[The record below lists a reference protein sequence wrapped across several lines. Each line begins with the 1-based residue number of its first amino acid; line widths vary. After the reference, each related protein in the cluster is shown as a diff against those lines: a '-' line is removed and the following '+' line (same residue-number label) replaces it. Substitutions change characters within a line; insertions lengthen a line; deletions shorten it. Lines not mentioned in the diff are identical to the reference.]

1 MSSYP
6 KSLDYSSL
14 APMAVA
20 ANSQLVVSLP
30 ESSRTASP
38 DDITRIRVS
47 TGMAGAYLNCA
58 KSFLK
63 FTIVNTTT
71 YPGETATNRD
81 WTGKVMSPLVLDLSA
96 MSCVKKIEWYSS
108 SNLLESINNYNVLSA
123 IMIDTQM
130 SSEATHTSGD
140 ILGLAGDGFKNS
152 TYFCLVRAAGTR
164 ATSNNS
170 MPAGAVGPPASGF
183 TPFWFQPGAPIPG
196 NLSTNLLAGL
206 NVIVNDGTAGA
217 GNDID
222 ILHNNVLETSSAS
235 PAGVANALN
244 YGNHQLGLV
253 ALDAPD
259 GWNFLR
265 NAGGNIPAT
274 AGLLVSNNQLRG
286 LHENGGANGADL
298 RISRVGPVIPFG
310 GKLTVCLPLLSMFGT
325 LACRMYPIHALS
337 SPLMLHIYWDSVA
350 NVQCLRWTPGHTNI
364 SETVPDGTLA
374 NLDNPNARKVGSSTY
389 MNWGYQMTDI
399 EYHANIVTLSGEAQA
414 VIDQMTGGVYQISTS
429 SYRHY
434 SNTIPAGSTQNE
446 ILVPARFSSLKSLY
460 HCLRPQTNLNN
471 ASHFSISE
479 RIKNYFTRAQ
489 LRIGSALYPSQ
500 PIEMTNNYYQPA
512 PVPGTTSSLSSGPTG
527 SAPQAYS
534 LLINALG
541 SSINTLNIP
550 CNMNGEVYANN
561 TAGVPITTD
570 GGYYIAS
577 HTGSTAGFVLGFDV
591 ESFGPSDTCSGP
603 LSAGLNTLGI
613 SIYLQLSVDAINL
626 GTSLITATPFDSSM
640 VVACQIDSFAHFD
653 LVATVAG
660 GSMSVRF

>member
-14 APMAVA
+14 SPMAVA
-20 ANSQLVVSLP
+20 ANSQMVVSLP

-47 TGMAGAYLNCA
+47 TGQAGAYLNCA

-81 WTGKVMSPLVLDLSA
+81 WTAKVMSPLVLDLSA
-96 MSCVKKIEWYSS
+96 MSCIKKIEWYSS

-152 TYFCLVRAAGTR
+152 TYFCLVRAAGAR
-164 ATSNNS
+164 ASSNNS
-170 MPAGAVGPPASGF
+170 MPPAVVGPPATGF
-183 TPFWFQPGAPIPG
+183 TPFWFEPGAP
-196 NLSTNLLAGL
+196 LASDASTNLLAGL
-206 NVIVNDGTAGA
+206 NVIVNNGTGA
-217 GNDID
+217 TTTTIV
-222 ILHNNVLETSSAS
+222 NNRVLETNDLS
-235 PAGVANALN
+235 PAGVAQATN
-244 YGNHQLGLV
+244 YGNNQLGLV
-253 ALDAPD
+253 QIDAPD

-265 NAGGNIPAT
+265 VAGNIPAT
-274 AGLLVSNNQLRG
+274 AGLLASVNQLRG
-286 LHENGGANGADL
+286 LHENGGANGTDL

-364 SETVPDGTLA
+364 SEVVPDGTNA
-374 NLDNPNARKVGSSTY
+374 NLTSPNAIKVGSSTY

-399 EYHANIVTLSGEAQA
+399 EYHANVVTLSGEAQA

-500 PIEMTNNYYQPA
+500 PIEMTNNYYQNA
-512 PVPGTTSSLSSGPTG
+512 PTIGTANSLSGGPTG

-591 ESFGPSDTCSGP
+591 ESFGPSDVCSGP

-626 GTSLITATPFDSSM
+626 GTSLITATAFDSSM
-640 VVACQIDSFAHFD
+640 VVGCQVDSFAHFD
-653 LVATVAG
+653 VVCTIAG
-660 GSMSVRF
+660 GSASVRF

>member
-6 KSLDYSSL
+6 KSLDFSSL
-14 APMAVA
+14 DPMAVA
-20 ANSQLVVSLP
+20 ANSQMVVSLP
-30 ESSRTASP
+30 ESSRIANP
-38 DDITRIRVS
+38 DDISRIRVS
-47 TGMAGAYLNCA
+47 TGMAGAYLNCS

-63 FTIVNTTT
+63 FTVVNTTT
-71 YPGETATNRD
+71 YPLESATNKD

-96 MSCVKKIEWYSS
+96 MSCIKKIEWYSS

-152 TYFCLVRAAGTR
+152 TYFSLVRAAGAR
-164 ATSNNS
+164 ATSNNA
-170 MPAGAVGPPASGF
+170 MPFTAAGPPITGF
-183 TPFWFQPGAPIPG
+183 TPFWFEPGAPLPSDP
-196 NLSTNLLAGL
+196 STNLFAGL
-206 NVIVNDGTAGA
+206 NVIVNDGGGTATA
-217 GNDID
+217 IAN
-222 ILHNNVLETSSAS
+222 NNVLETSAAS
-235 PAGVANALN
+235 PAAAAGALN
-244 YGNHQLGLV
+244 YGNAQLGLV
-253 ALDAPD
+253 QIDAPD
-259 GWNFLR
+259 GWTFQR
-265 NAGGNIPAT
+265 AAGNIPAN
-274 AGLLVSNNQLRG
+274 AGLLGGANQLRG
-286 LHENGGANGADL
+286 LHENLGANGTDL

-310 GKLTVCLPLLSMFGT
+310 SKLTVCLPLLSMFGT
-325 LACRMYPIHALS
+325 LSCRMYPIHALS
-337 SPLMLHIYWDSVA
+337 SPLMLHIYWDSLV

-364 SETVPDGTLA
+364 SHNFASLPAA
-374 NLDNPNARKVGSSTY
+374 NLSSGSRVVGSSTY
-389 MNWGYQMTDI
+389 MNWGYQITDI
-399 EYHANIVTLSGEAQA
+399 EYHANVVTLSGEAQA

-446 ILVPARFSSLKSLY
+446 ILVPARFSSLKSLF

-500 PIEMTNNYYQPA
+500 PIEMTNNYYQA
-512 PVPGTTSSLSSGPTG
+512 TPVPGTSSAFSSGPTG

-550 CNMNGEVYANN
+550 CNMNGEVYSNN
-561 TAGVPITTD
+561 TGGLPISTD
-570 GGYYIAS
+570 GSYYISS
-577 HTGSTAGFVLGFDV
+577 HCGSTAGFVLGFDV

-626 GTSLITATPFDSSM
+626 GTSTISASPFDSTM
-640 VVACQIDSFAHFD
+640 VVACQVDSFAHFD

>member
-6 KSLDYSSL
+6 KSLDFSSL
-14 APMAVA
+14 DPMAVA
-20 ANSQLVVSLP
+20 ANSQMVVSLP
-30 ESSRTASP
+30 ESSRVASP

-63 FTIVNTTT
+63 FTIVNTST
-71 YPGETATNRD
+71 YPLESATNRD
-81 WTGKVMSPLVLDLSA
+81 FTGKVISPLVLDLSA
-96 MSCVKKIEWYSS
+96 MSCIKKIEWYSS

-123 IMIDTQM
+123 IMIDCQM

-140 ILGLAGDGFKNS
+140 ILGLSGDGFKNS
-152 TYFCLVRAAGTR
+152 TYYCLVRASGAIPTL
-164 ATSNNS
+164 NNANS
-170 MPAGAVGPPASGF
+170 DDGGNPDLF
-183 TPFWFQPGAPIPG
+183 TPFWTELPTTGA
-196 NLSTNLLAGL
+196 TNVNTNVFAGL
-206 NVIVNDGTAGA
+206 NVVLNNGGLAASAPNTTDNSITQ
-217 GNDID
+217 
-222 ILHNNVLETSSAS
+222 NNVLETSPTAPPVRSKATTF
-235 PAGVANALN
+235 GNVAW
-244 YGNHQLGLV
+244 GLV
-253 ALDAPD
+253 QTDAPD
-259 GWNFLR
+259 GWNNTR
-265 NAGGNIPAT
+265 NANNIQAT
-274 AGLLVSNNQLRG
+274 AGLLGNTNQLRG
-286 LHENGGANGADL
+286 LHENVGANGVDL

-310 GKLTVCLPLLSMFGT
+310 GKLTVCLPILSMFGT

-337 SPLMLHIYWDSVA
+337 SPLMFHIYWDSIA
-350 NVQCLRWTPGHTNI
+350 NVQCLRWTPSHVNI
-364 SETVPDGTLA
+364 TA
-374 NLDNPNARKVGSSTY
+374 NGIPAGNQTGIENARVLGSNSFL
-389 MNWGYQMTDI
+389 NWSYQMTDI
-399 EYHANIVTLSGEAQA
+399 EYHANVVTLSGEAQA

-446 ILVPARFSSLKSLY
+446 ILVPARFSSLKSLF
-460 HCLRPQTNLNN
+460 HCLRPQANLNN

-512 PVPGTTSSLSSGPTG
+512 PTSATTASFSSGPNG
-527 SAPQAYS
+527 NAPQAYS

-550 CNMNGEVYANN
+550 CNMNGEVYGNN
-561 TAGVPITTD
+561 TSGLPITTD
-570 GGYYIAS
+570 GSYYISS
-577 HTGSTAGFVLGFDV
+577 HVGSTSGFVLGFDV

-613 SIYLQLSVDAINL
+613 SIYLNLSVDAINL
-626 GTSLITATPFDSSM
+626 GTTTITALPFESAM
-640 VVACQIDSFAHFD
+640 VVACQVDSFAHFD

>member
-6 KSLDYSSL
+6 KSLDFSSL
-14 APMAVA
+14 DPMAVA
-20 ANSQLVVSLP
+20 ANSQMVVSLP
-30 ESSRTASP
+30 ESSRIANP
-38 DDITRIRVS
+38 DDISRIRVS
-47 TGMAGAYLNCA
+47 TGMAGAYLNCS

-71 YPGETATNRD
+71 YPLESATNKN
-81 WTGKVMSPLVLDLSA
+81 WTAKCISPLVLDLSA
-96 MSCVKKIEWYSS
+96 MSCIKKIEWYSS

-152 TYFCLVRAAGTR
+152 TYYCLVKAAGAT
-164 ATSNNS
+164 ATSNNANPVDGGGLS
-170 MPAGAVGPPASGF
+170 QPWWFIPPA
-183 TPFWFQPGAPIPG
+183 PPGD
-196 NLSTNLLAGL
+196 NNTNLYAGL
-206 NVIVNDGTAGA
+206 NVILNKGSNPLNAS
-217 GNDID
+217 
-222 ILHNNVLETSSAS
+222 ILDNRVLETNNAT
-235 PAGVANALN
+235 PGVPTNALA
-244 YGNHQLGLV
+244 YGNHALGLV
-253 ALDAPD
+253 HADAPD
-259 GWNFLR
+259 GWNNAR
-265 NAGGNIPAT
+265 NAGGFVDNT
-274 AGLLVSNNQLRG
+274 AGLLTNANQLRG
-286 LHENGGANGADL
+286 LHENSGANGTDL

-325 LACRMYPIHALS
+325 LSCRMYPIHALS
-337 SPLMLHIYWDSVA
+337 SPLMLHIYWDSLA

-364 SETVPDGTLA
+364 SQNQPPFPGTAVGLPA
-374 NLDNPNARKVGSSTY
+374 GAVVNGSSTT
-389 MNWGYQMTDI
+389 MTWDYQITDI

-446 ILVPARFSSLKSLY
+446 ILVPARFSSLKSLF
-460 HCLRPQTNLNN
+460 HCLRPQSNLNT
-471 ASHFSISE
+471 ATQFSISE
-479 RIKNYFTRAQ
+479 RVKNYFTRAQ

-512 PVPGTTSSLSSGPTG
+512 PGAPGTTAAFTSGPTG

-561 TAGVPITTD
+561 TGSLPISTD
-570 GGYYIAS
+570 GSYYIQS
-577 HTGSTAGFVLGFDV
+577 HCGSTAGFVLGFDV

-626 GTSLITATPFDSSM
+626 GTSTITATPFDSSM
-640 VVACQIDSFAHFD
+640 VVACQVDSFAHFD

>member
-6 KSLDYSSL
+6 KSLDFSSL
-14 APMAVA
+14 DPMAVA
-20 ANSQLVVSLP
+20 ANSQMVVSLP
-30 ESSRTASP
+30 ESSRIANP
-38 DDITRIRVS
+38 DDISRIRVS

-63 FTIVNTTT
+63 FTVVNTTT
-71 YPGETATNRD
+71 YPLESAFNKNWTA
-81 WTGKVMSPLVLDLSA
+81 KVISPLILDLSA
-96 MSCVKKIEWYSS
+96 MSCIKKIEWYSS

-123 IMIDTQM
+123 IMIDCQM

-152 TYFCLVRAAGTR
+152 TYYCLVKAAGAN

-170 MPAGAVGPPASGF
+170 NPVDGAGLFTPWWFIPPATCTDG
-183 TPFWFQPGAPIPG
+183 T
-196 NLSTNLLAGL
+196 TNLYAGL
-206 NVIVNDGTAGA
+206 NVVLNNGA
-217 GNDID
+217 AATDALILGNR
-222 ILHNNVLETSSAS
+222 VLETSSAS
-235 PAGVANALN
+235 PGTPSNAVA
-244 YGNHQLGLV
+244 YGNHAIGLV
-253 ALDAPD
+253 HTDAPD
-259 GWNFLR
+259 GWVQAR
-265 NAGGNIPAT
+265 VAGNVTAN
-274 AGLLVSNNQLRG
+274 AGLLTNANQLRG
-286 LHENGGANGADL
+286 LHENSGANGADL

-325 LACRMYPIHALS
+325 LSCRMYPIHALS
-337 SPLMLHIYWDSVA
+337 SPLMLHIYWDSIA

-364 SETVPDGTLA
+364 SHADPAVSLPAAGLAAGSGVP
-374 NLDNPNARKVGSSTY
+374 GSSTY
-389 MNWGYQMTDI
+389 MAWAYQMTDI

-446 ILVPARFSSLKSLY
+446 ILVPARFSSLKSLF
-460 HCLRPQTNLNN
+460 HCLRPQQNLNN
-471 ASHFSISE
+471 ATHFSISE

-512 PVPGTTSSLSSGPTG
+512 PTAPTTAAFTSGPTG

-561 TAGVPITTD
+561 NGSLATNSD
-570 GGYYIAS
+570 GAYYIQS
-577 HTGSTAGFVLGFDV
+577 HCGSTAGFVLGFDV

-613 SIYLQLSVDAINL
+613 SIYLALSVDAINL
-626 GTSLITATPFDSSM
+626 GTATITATPFDSSM
-640 VVACQIDSFAHFD
+640 VVACQVDSFAHFD

>member
-6 KSLDYSSL
+6 KSLDFSSL
-14 APMAVA
+14 DPMAVA
-20 ANSQLVVSLP
+20 ANSQMVVSLP
-30 ESSRTASP
+30 ESSRIANP
-38 DDITRIRVS
+38 DDISRIRVS
-47 TGMAGAYLNCA
+47 TGMAGAYLNCS

-63 FTIVNTTT
+63 FTVVNTTT
-71 YPGETATNRD
+71 FPLESATNKN
-81 WTGKVMSPLVLDLSA
+81 WTAKVISPLILDLSA
-96 MSCVKKIEWYSS
+96 MSCIKKIEWYSS

-152 TYFCLVRAAGTR
+152 TYYCLVKAAG
-164 ATSNNS
+164 ANAVSNNS
-170 MPAGAVGPPASGF
+170 NPSTAGGLFTPWWFVPPA
-183 TPFWFQPGAPIPG
+183 TVT
-196 NLSTNLLAGL
+196 NDTTNLYAGL
-206 NVIVNDGTAGA
+206 NVVINNGA
-217 GNDID
+217 AVTDALILGNR
-222 ILHNNVLETSSAS
+222 VLETSNAN
-235 PAGVANALN
+235 PGVPTNAVA
-244 YGNHQLGLV
+244 YGNHAIGLV
-253 ALDAPD
+253 HTDAPD
-259 GWNFLR
+259 GWSNSR
-265 NAGGNIPAT
+265 AAGNIPAT
-274 AGLLVSNNQLRG
+274 AGLLGSPNQLRG
-286 LHENGGANGADL
+286 LHENAGANGADL

-325 LACRMYPIHALS
+325 LSCRMYPIHALS
-337 SPLMLHIYWDSVA
+337 SPLMLHIYWDSLA

-364 SETVPDGTLA
+364 SNTVPDGTSPGLA
-374 NLDNPNARKVGSSTY
+374 AGAGVEGSSTY

-446 ILVPARFSSLKSLY
+446 ILVPARFSSLKSLF
-460 HCLRPQTNLNN
+460 HCLRPQSNLNSAVN
-471 ASHFSISE
+471 FSISE

-500 PIEMTNNYYQPA
+500 PIEMTNNYYQPVPGA
-512 PVPGTTSSLSSGPTG
+512 PGTTAAFTSGPTG

-561 TAGVPITTD
+561 TGSLPISSD
-570 GGYYIAS
+570 GSYYIQS
-577 HTGSTAGFVLGFDV
+577 HCGSTAGFVLGFDV

-626 GTSLITATPFDSSM
+626 GSSTITAVPFDSAM
-640 VVACQIDSFAHFD
+640 VVACQVDSFAHFD

>member
-20 ANSQLVVSLP
+20 ANSQMVVSLP

-47 TGMAGAYLNCA
+47 TGMAGAYLNCS

-63 FTIVNTTT
+63 FTVVNTTT
-71 YPGETATNRD
+71 YPLESSTNFD
-81 WTGKVMSPLVLDLSA
+81 WTAKVISPLVLDLSA
-96 MSCVKKIEWYSS
+96 MSCIKKIEWYSS

-123 IMIDTQM
+123 IMIDCQM

-152 TYFCLVRAAGTR
+152 TYYCLAKAAG
-164 ATSNNS
+164 AIPIANNAC
-170 MPAGAVGPPASGF
+170 PANGGLF
-183 TPFWFQPGAPIPG
+183 TPFWFTQNPV
-196 NLSTNLLAGL
+196 NDTTTNLFAGM
-206 NVIVNDGTAGA
+206 NVILNNGTLNDT
-217 GNDID
+217 
-222 ILHNNVLETSSAS
+222 ILNNRVLQTVMA
-235 PAGVANALN
+235 AGVPIAQNNLA
-244 YGNHQLGLV
+244 YGNHAIGLV
-253 ALDAPD
+253 HTDAPD
-259 GWNFLR
+259 GWSNVRVL
-265 NAGGNIPAT
+265 GNITQT
-274 AGLLVSNNQLRG
+274 AGLLASPNQLRG
-286 LHENGGANGADL
+286 LHENSGANGTDL

-310 GKLTVCLPLLSMFGT
+310 GKLTVCLPILSMFGT

-337 SPLMLHIYWDSVA
+337 SPLMFHIYWDSLA

-364 SETVPDGTLA
+364 SHDYAALAGAGAA
-374 NLDNPNARKVGSSTY
+374 NLSAGSYFPGSSTY
-389 MNWGYQMTDI
+389 MNWGYQITDI
-399 EYHANIVTLSGEAQA
+399 EYHANVVTLSGEAQA

-446 ILVPARFSSLKSLY
+446 ILVPARFSSLKSLF
-460 HCLRPQTNLNN
+460 HCLRPQANLNS
-471 ASHFSISE
+471 AVHFSISE
-479 RIKNYFTRAQ
+479 RVKNYFTRAQ

-500 PIEMTNNYYQPA
+500 PIEMTNNYYQGA
-512 PVPGTTSSLSSGPTG
+512 VTPGTTGAFTSGPTG

-534 LLINALG
+534 LLINAPG

-561 TAGVPITTD
+561 EPGLAVQTD
-570 GGYYIAS
+570 GSYYIAS
-577 HTGSTAGFVLGFDV
+577 HCGSTAGFVLGFDV

-626 GTSLITATPFDSSM
+626 GTSQITATPFDSSM
-640 VVACQIDSFAHFD
+640 VKACQVDSFAHFD

>member
-6 KSLDYSSL
+6 KSLDFSSL
-14 APMAVA
+14 DPMAVA
-20 ANSQLVVSLP
+20 ANSQMVVSLP

-63 FTIVNTTT
+63 FTIINTTT
-71 YPGETATNRD
+71 YPNETATNRD

-96 MSCVKKIEWYSS
+96 MSCIKKIEWYSS

-152 TYFCLVRAAGTR
+152 TYFCLVRAAGAR
-164 ATSNNS
+164 ASSNNS
-170 MPAGAVGPPASGF
+170 MPPAVVGPPASGF
-183 TPFWFQPGAPIPG
+183 TPFWFEPGAPLPTDP
-196 NLSTNLLAGL
+196 STNLLAGL
-206 NVIVNDGTAGA
+206 NVIVNGGGGA
-217 GNDID
+217 SATTIADNR
-222 ILHNNVLETSSAS
+222 VLETSNLSPGTVAS
-235 PAGVANALN
+235 ALN
-244 YGNHQLGLV
+244 YGNFQLGLV
-253 ALDAPD
+253 QPDAPD
-259 GWNFLR
+259 GWNFQR
-265 NAGGNIPAT
+265 TAGNITAT
-274 AGLLVSNNQLRG
+274 AGLLNSTNQLRG
-286 LHENGGANGADL
+286 LHENAGASGTDI
-298 RISRVGPVIPFG
+298 RISRVGPVVPFG

-364 SETVPDGTLA
+364 SEDTTVFPAA
-374 NLDNPNARKVGSSTY
+374 NLPAGARKVGSSTY

-399 EYHANIVTLSGEAQA
+399 EYHANVVTLSGEAQA

-460 HCLRPQTNLNN
+460 HCLRPQQNLNN

-500 PIEMTNNYYQPA
+500 PIEMTNNYYQPT
-512 PVPGTTSSLSSGPTG
+512 PVPGTTNSLSGGPTG

-561 TAGVPITTD
+561 TGGVPITTD
-570 GGYYIAS
+570 GGYYISS

-626 GTSLITATPFDSSM
+626 GSALITATPFDSSM
-640 VVACQIDSFAHFD
+640 VVACQVDSFAHFD

>member
-20 ANSQLVVSLP
+20 ANSQMVVSLP

-47 TGMAGAYLNCA
+47 TGMAGAYLNCS

-71 YPGETATNRD
+71 YPLETATNRD

-152 TYFCLVRAAGTR
+152 TYFCLVRAAGAR
-164 ATSNNS
+164 ASSNNS
-170 MPAGAVGPPASGF
+170 FPNAVGPPTGY
-183 TPFWFQPGAPIPG
+183 TPFWFQPGAPLPTDA
-196 NLSTNLLAGL
+196 STNLFAGL
-206 NVIVNDGTAGA
+206 NVIINNGTGATATTIVN
-217 GNDID
+217 NR
-222 ILHNNVLETSSAS
+222 VLETNDVS
-235 PAGVANALN
+235 PGGVASAMN
-244 YGNHQLGLV
+244 YGNTALGLV
-253 ALDAPD
+253 QMDAPD
-259 GWNFLR
+259 GWDFQR
-265 NAGGNIPAT
+265 VAGNIPAT
-274 AGLLVSNNQLRG
+274 AGLLASPNQLRG
-286 LHENGGANGADL
+286 LHEHGGASGTDI

-337 SPLMLHIYWDSVA
+337 SPLMLHIYWDSLA
-350 NVQCLRWTPGHTNI
+350 QVQCLRWTPGHTNI
-364 SETVPDGTLA
+364 SHDVASFGTA
-374 NLDNPNARKVGSSTY
+374 NLLAGSEVAGSSTY
-389 MNWGYQMTDI
+389 MNWGYQITDI
-399 EYHANIVTLSGEAQA
+399 EYHANVVTLSGEAQA

-446 ILVPARFSSLKSLY
+446 ILVPARFSSLKSLF
-460 HCLRPQTNLNN
+460 HCLRPQSSLNN

-500 PIEMTNNYYQPA
+500 PIEMTNNYYQGTT
-512 PVPGTTSSLSSGPTG
+512 VPGTSNSLSGGPTG

-550 CNMNGEVYANN
+550 CNMNGEVYSNN
-561 TAGVPITTD
+561 EAGVPITTD

-626 GTSLITATPFDSSM
+626 GTSQITAVPFVSTM
-640 VVACQIDSFAHFD
+640 VKACQVDSFAHFD